1 MTALALPE
9 TNISL
14 IFLPMVPFPIT
25 LGVGAM
31 LGLDMLGI
39 LRGWRCVRRCFH
51 PQLISEVPSQDVRS
65 LGSPG
70 RGCFWS
76 SLLLLRTL
84 GVCKS

>member
-31 LGLDMLGI
+31 LGLDILGI
-39 LRGWRCVRRCFH
+39 LRGWRYLHQRFSREF
-51 PQLISEVPSQDVRS
+51 DY
-65 LGSPG
+65 
-70 RGCFWS
+70 
-76 SLLLLRTL
+76 
-84 GVCKS
+84 